1 MEIITHNKWGSLGML
16 LGAVAL
22 ITGILHMQLGPIAA
36 PPTLESTI
44 ARKVSAVKEGILAGL
59 KGEKPAAAPARSA
72 PVNADRIVDNVGI
85 ALAVSALL
93 CAFIGGMRKEN
104 SWSTR
109 GALLFGGATLAF
121 HAFMFVIAIF
131 CAMALLMLSVT
142 ALTG

>member
-1 MEIITHNKWGSLGML
+1 MEIITQNKWGSLGML
-16 LGAVAL
+16 LGAIAL

-36 PPTLESTI
+36 PPPLESTV
-44 ARKVSAVKEGILAGL
+44 ARQITAVKKGILAGL
-59 KGEKPAAAPARSA
+59 KGEKPTAAPARSA
-72 PVNADRIVDNVGI
+72 PINADRIVDNVSI

-104 SWSTR
+104 NWSTS

-121 HAFMFVIAIF
+121 HAFMFVIAIL
-131 CAMALLMLSVT
+131 CALALLMLIVT